1 HSQVVASYIND
12 MLQQGASS
20 DDGNSLAVTSFRLQQ
35 SLRELE
41 KLTLELDPKL
51 QQLMVQLIGQLR
63 PFVSG
68 SGSIPALRKSE
79 LDLTTNAA
87 GLLGENVALSKSLT
101 TRVDQ
106 LVGGAK
112 HEFTGANI
120 EAASVVRWS
129 TWIVIIAVVLSLASS
144 ILIVW
149 LYVGRNLITRL
160 ASLPSAIGCSLWP
173 EAI

>member
-1 HSQVVASYIND
+1 
-12 MLQQGASS
+12 
-20 DDGNSLAVTSFRLQQ
+20 
-35 SLRELE
+35 
-41 KLTLELDPKL
+41 
-51 QQLMVQLIGQLR
+51 
-63 PFVSG
+63 
-68 SGSIPALRKSE
+68 
-79 LDLTTNAA
+79 
-87 GLLGENVALSKSLT
+87 LLGENVALSKSLT

-112 HEFTGANI
+112 HEFAGANI

-160 ASLPSAIGCSLWP
+160 TALSDRMLTLAGGDLNPPFRLGEREEMGRRAGGLGLFRATAIEME
-173 EAI
+173 EAN